1 MASDGFLKVCTMEDL
16 RVSRL
21 GRLNISLNGR
31 IVTVVV
37 YKEKLYCMDTICYH
51 AGGNLYKGDIEE
63 VNGVPCLTCPIH
75 HYRLS
80 LKDGKQASFT
90 YEVVDDKVGPCFLH
104 FPPKEGTRQRV
115 HPIKRVDD
123 DVYVKLDDANKVLS
137 DRLAFKKELLTQTG
151 SRVCTSPIAADRES
165 HRCLFFLAYSQGCSQ
180 VNLGSV
186 RARAFQHFL

>member
-1 MASDGFLKVCTMEDL
+1 
-16 RVSRL
+16 
-21 GRLNISLNGR
+21 
-31 IVTVVV
+31 
-37 YKEKLYCMDTICYH
+37 MDTICYH

-151 SRVCTSPIAADRES
+151 SRFP
-165 HRCLFFLAYSQGCSQ
+165 G
-180 VNLGSV
+180 
-186 RARAFQHFL
+186 